1 MKMNKNVHTRETGTS
16 THRTSTRQH
25 MKNILISI
33 FTLMVICGQAQQRTI
48 TLDQAIEEAL
58 QNNGSIKASQYHLE
72 ARKQL
77 QKTSFDLPKI
87 DVNLQYGQYN
97 SYANDNNITVTQT
110 IPFSSF
116 GSQGA
121 LNRALTTSATL
132 EKSVSENEIIFQ
144 VKQVYFQLAFAK
156 ARRLLLL
163 RQDSL
168 YEGFMKAATLRYRTG
183 ETYLLEQTTAQ
194 SQRNEVTMQLQQNQA
209 EIFRLQSQLKT
220 LTQGQELPD
229 IASSELAP
237 IRFDYEMD
245 TTSYKEN
252 PSIALATQQ
261 VEVAHREKKFLGA
274 KAAPDLHIGFFTQT
288 LTGAPNLETGQLA
301 SSSERFTGFIV
312 GLSIPLWYAPH
323 DGRVRSAELNK
334 RASESNLNYY
344 QQSLQNQLQQAGQM
358 FQAHKN
364 NLQYYLSSSLP
375 NADLILKQAQIA
387 FQQGEIG
394 YPEYLLG
401 IRNAIAIKENYLKTL
416 NEYNQSV
423 IYIQYLTGKK

>member
-1 MKMNKNVHTRETGTS
+1 VRMKKTGTS
-16 THRTSTRQH
+16 TRRTSTPQH
-25 MKNILISI
+25 MKNIIFSI
-33 FTLMVICGQAQQRTI
+33 VTLLAINSQAQPQRLI

-77 QKTSFDLPKI
+77 QKASFDLPKI
-87 DVNLQYGQYN
+87 DVNLLYGQYN

-110 IPFSSF
+110 IPFSAF

-132 EKSVSENEIIFQ
+132 QKSVSENEIIFQ

-156 ARRLLLL
+156 ARHLLLL
-163 RQDSL
+163 RQDSI
-168 YEGFMKAATLRYRTG
+168 YEGFMKAASARYRTG

-220 LTQGQELPD
+220 LTQAQDMADISSLELT
-229 IASSELAP
+229 P
-237 IRFDYEMD
+237 IRIDDEPD
-245 TTSYKEN
+245 TTSYKES
-252 PSIALATQQ
+252 PSFALANQQ
-261 VEVAHREKKFLGA
+261 VEVAHREKKFQAA
-274 KAAPDLHIGFFTQT
+274 KAAPDLHIGFFSQT
-288 LTGAPNLETGQLA
+288 LTGAIDLETGRLA
-301 SSSERFTGFIV
+301 SSSERFAGFTV
-312 GLSIPLWYAPH
+312 GLSIPLWFAPH
-323 DGRVRSAELNK
+323 DGRVRSAELAR
-334 RASESNLNYY
+334 RASESNLDYY
-344 QQSLQNQLQQAGQM
+344 EQSLQNQLQQASQLL
-358 FQAHKN
+358 QVHKN
-364 NLQYYLSSSLP
+364 NLDYYLRSSLP
-375 NADLILKQAQIA
+375 NADLILKQAQVA

-401 IRNAIAIKENYLKTL
+401 IRNAISIKENYLRTL
-416 NEYNQSV
+416 NDYNQSV

>member
-1 MKMNKNVHTRETGTS
+1 MKKTGTS
-16 THRTSTRQH
+16 TRRTSTPQH
-25 MKNILISI
+25 MKKILISI
-33 FTLMVICGQAQQRTI
+33 LALLAINSQAQQQRTI

-58 QNNGSIKASQYHLE
+58 QNNGSIKASQYHLD

-77 QKTSFDLPKI
+77 QKASFDLPKT

-97 SYANDNNITVTQT
+97 SYANDNNITITQT
-110 IPFSSF
+110 IPFSAF

-121 LNRALTTSATL
+121 LNRALATSATL
-132 EKSVSENEIIFQ
+132 QKSVSENEIIFQ

-163 RQDSL
+163 RQDSI
-168 YEGFMKAATLRYRTG
+168 YEGFMKSASLRYRTG

-194 SQRNEVTMQLQQNQA
+194 SQRNEVTMQLQQNET

-220 LTQGQELPD
+220 LTQAQDMAD
-229 IASSELAP
+229 ISISELTP
-237 IRFDYEMD
+237 IPFDDEPD

-252 PSIALATQQ
+252 PAIALANQQ
-261 VEVAHREKKFLGA
+261 VEVGHREKKFQAA
-274 KAAPDLHIGFFTQT
+274 KAAPDLHIGFFSQT
-288 LTGAPNLETGQLA
+288 LTGAIDLETGRLA
-301 SSSERFTGFIV
+301 NGTERFTGVTV

-323 DGRVRSAELNK
+323 GARVRSAELTR

-344 QQSLQNQLQQAGQM
+344 EQSLQNQLQQSSQM
-358 FQAHKN
+358 LQAHRN
-364 NLQYYLSSSLP
+364 NLNYYLNSSLP
-375 NADLILKQAQIA
+375 NADLILKQAQVA

-401 IRNAIAIKENYLKTL
+401 IRNAVGIKENYLKTL
-416 NEYNQSV
+416 NDYNQNV